1 MFRRFT
7 LILAALSL
15 SLAAACST
23 TPGTST
29 PADPRQQTIDATY
42 SSYKA
47 LDAAIVSTTAALR
60 ANVITTAQAR
70 KALDGYTA
78 AKQALDAALVSLN
91 APPPPPAK

>member
-1 MFRRFT
+1 MKLAH
-7 LILAALSL
+7 LIIAIALSIG
-15 SLAAACST
+15 SVACSSL
-23 TPGTST
+23 PGGQ

-42 SSYKA
+42 ASYKT

-78 AKQALDAALVSLN
+78 AKAALDAALVSLN
-91 APPPPPAK
+91 APPPPAAK